1 MIKIIFVLV
10 MTLSGIAN
18 AQNIPV
24 QGSVDCGMWLDARDK
39 KIALA
44 LENFSVGLVNGL
56 ALGTGVDIWGGKGY
70 IVSQSQLHYW
80 MDQYCKKNP
89 VSGILQGTYAFADEM
104 TNGKFSI
111 KIKK

>member
-1 MIKIIFVLV
+1 MKKLFFVSMMMLSSLV
-10 MTLSGIAN
+10 N
-18 AQNIPV
+18 AQHIPV

-39 KIALA
+39 KVALA

-70 IVSQSQLHYW
+70 IVNQSQLHYW

-89 VSGILQGTYAFADEM
+89 VSGVLQGTYAFADEM
-104 TNGKFSI
+104 TGGKFSI
-111 KIKK
+111 RIKK